1 MTFNPQ
7 ALSPDTLPIVPSI
20 VWLGFSLVIFITS
33 MIFIA
38 VMKRFQSP
46 ENKNSA
52 FKMVLLFLGDVIKK
66 PFLLFLVGYTI
77 FVAISGTVIYTPKL
91 PAHYQVFLLSVAVY
105 IRKITEFLAFF
116 WLVINALNKG
126 EIQLESWL
134 IKNNKKIPSI
144 LLPMLSTSLKAAL
157 LFLMLN
163 ILIPALGIVG
173 PANEVFAKM
182 AKVSLIGILAWL
194 FVELLNGIEKLI
206 LNQYAYTEEHADLS
220 RKINT
225 QVLLLKKV
233 ILIIVGV
240 VTLASILMV
249 FDSVKNLGAGLLTT
263 AGVISAIGAFASQQ
277 SLGRIF
283 SGLQIAFTQPLRIG
297 DTVIIDSE
305 QGTVEEITLSYIVVK
320 LWDLRRLIVPSDYFT
335 NRGLQNLS
343 RTSTDLL
350 GIVYFYADYQL
361 PLAPVRAE
369 FNRILQNSKLWN
381 AKVSNLQMTDIKDY
395 GIELRALVSAKDSST
410 LWDLRCEVREKLMEF
425 ININFPQYLP
435 KTRNISWKSEDA
447 TPEPA
452 EHG

>member
-1 MTFNPQ
+1 MTFNSSII
-7 ALSPDTLPIVPSI
+7 SPDALPIIPAI
-20 VWLGFSLVIFITS
+20 AWLSFSVVIFLIS

-38 VMKRFQSP
+38 VVKKFPSTER
-46 ENKNSA
+46 KNSA
-52 FKMVLLFLGDVIKK
+52 FKSLLLFLGDIIKQ
-66 PFLLFLVGYTI
+66 PFLFFLLGYAI
-77 FVAISGTVIYTPKL
+77 YVAIYGVVVYTPKL
-91 PAHYQVFLLSVAVY
+91 PSHYAKLLFNSAIY
-105 IRKITEFLAFF
+105 IKKITEFLAFF
-116 WLVINALNKG
+116 WLAINALNQG
-126 EIQLESWL
+126 EINLERWL
-134 IKNNKKIPSI
+134 INNNKKVPSI

-157 LFLMLN
+157 LLLMLN
-163 ILIPALGIVG
+163 ILIPALGITG
-173 PANEVFAKM
+173 PANEVFAKI

-194 FVELLNGIEKLI
+194 FIELLNGIEKLI
-206 LNQYAYTEEHADLS
+206 LNQYAYQDNAMLN

-240 VTLASILMV
+240 VTLASVLMV

-283 SGLQIAFTQPLRIG
+283 SGLQIAFTQPIRIG
-297 DTVIIDSE
+297 DTVIIDNE
-305 QGTVEEITLSYIVVK
+305 QGQVEEITLSYIVVK

-361 PLAPVRAE
+361 PLEPVRAE
-369 FNRILQNSKLWN
+369 FNRILKNSALWN
-381 AKVSNLQMTDIKDY
+381 GQVSNFQMTDIKDS
-395 GIELRALVSAKDSST
+395 GIELRALVSAKDSGT

-425 ININFPQYLP
+425 INTNYSQFLP
-435 KTRNISWKSEDA
+435 KTRNISWKSEDSA
-447 TPEPA
+447 TVD
-452 EHG
+452 